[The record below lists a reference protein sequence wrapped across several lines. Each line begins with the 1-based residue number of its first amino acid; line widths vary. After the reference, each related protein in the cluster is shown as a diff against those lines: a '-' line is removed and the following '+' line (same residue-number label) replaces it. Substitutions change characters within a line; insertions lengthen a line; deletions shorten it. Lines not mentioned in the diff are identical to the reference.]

1 MSNAS
6 DYLAN
11 KLLDHITG
19 KAAYTAPTA
28 YVAVST
34 ANPGDDGTTIAEP
47 GGGSYARVATAAADW
62 NAAATRSITNAEPI
76 EFPTA
81 TGDWGTITHFAV
93 FDAASG
99 GNMLFYGA
107 LGESRN
113 TTSGKTLRFPAGDL
127 SASIPAS

>member
-34 ANPGDDGTTIAEP
+34 TNPGDDGTTIAEP
-47 GGGSYARVATAAADW
+47 SGGSYARVTTAAADW
-62 NAAATRSITNAEPI
+62 NAAAARSTTNANAV

-81 TGDWGTITHFAV
+81 TGDWGTITHFAA
-93 FDAASG
+93 FDSASG
-99 GNMLFYGA
+99 GNMLFCGA
-107 LGESRN
+107 LDEPRN
-113 TTSGKTLRFPAGDL
+113 TTSGRTLRFPAGDL
-127 SASIPAS
+127 RASIPSS